1 MIPKLWK
8 WQNLRRKTGNI
19 CDHPDGI
26 CPGVDKKCPRGKTSL
41 KSHAKSAHKNK
52 ASSSTRVVLLKK
64 RRMKLL
70 VLTLKRLSCLLC
82 CNVCRRRRGG
92 NTTLSNSLQQQRRR
106 FGRAKPIN
114 FRQHTSAKFSFE
126 SLSPSLKSEVN
137 TKCQTLYFHFM
148 FQPTALPYRL
158 CSITTSVAARNK
170 TILSIILNTST
181 LNSEKTSKR
190 NSKSS
195 GWLMS
200 KKAIEQDSKV
210 YQNIFWISFQ
220 WYQTLAI
227 TLTILQ
233 HISKKLSY
241 IVWYIK
247 S

>member
-52 ASSSTRVVLLKK
+52 ACSSTRVVLLKK

-92 NTTLSNSLQQQRRR
+92 NTTLSNSLQQRR

-114 FRQHTSAKFSFE
+114 FRQHTSAKFSSKAFRLRW
-126 SLSPSLKSEVN
+126 SQKFIPNVR
-137 TKCQTLYFHFM
+137 HFISI
-148 FQPTALPYRL
+148 L
-158 CSITTSVAARNK
+158 CSSQLRFHTDFVQ
-170 TILSIILNTST
+170 LP
-181 LNSEKTSKR
+181 
-190 NSKSS
+190 
-195 GWLMS
+195 
-200 KKAIEQDSKV
+200 Q
-210 YQNIFWISFQ
+210 
-220 WYQTLAI
+220 
-227 TLTILQ
+227 
-233 HISKKLSY
+233 
-241 IVWYIK
+241 VWQRGTRQY
-247 S
+247 